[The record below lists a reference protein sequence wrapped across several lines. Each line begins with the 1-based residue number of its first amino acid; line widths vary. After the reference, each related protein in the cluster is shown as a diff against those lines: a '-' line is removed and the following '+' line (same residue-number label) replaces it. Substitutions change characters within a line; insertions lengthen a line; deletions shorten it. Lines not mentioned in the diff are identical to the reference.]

1 LPPQG
6 RSGGILVGINSTTLT
21 VNNVFNGDFCIKL
34 QLKSKVDGFEWV
46 LVPVYG
52 AAQDEKKPDF
62 LAELVRTC
70 DNEPLPL
77 LIGGDFNILRR
88 KEDKNN
94 DNFNGRWPF
103 MFNAIIESLDLREIM
118 LSRRQY
124 TWANR
129 QDNPTFE
136 KLDRVLASV
145 EWENKFPMVSVRAL
159 TRTGSEHTPL
169 FIDSGEQAHLGNKTH
184 FSFELSWIR
193 QEGFYDL
200 VQREW
205 NVFGSNIN
213 AMENWQSKI
222 RHLRSYL

>member
-1 LPPQG
+1 
-6 RSGGILVGINSTTLT
+6 
-21 VNNVFNGDFCIKL
+21 
-34 QLKSKVDGFEWV
+34 
-46 LVPVYG
+46 
-52 AAQDEKKPDF
+52 
-62 LAELVRTC
+62 
-70 DNEPLPL
+70 LPL
-77 LIGGDFNILRR
+77 LIGGYFNILRR

-103 MFNAIIESLDLREIM
+103 MFNATIESLDMREIM
-118 LSRRQY
+118 LFGRQY

-129 QDNPTFE
+129 RDNPTFE

-159 TRTGSEHTPL
+159 TRTSSDHTPL
-169 FIDSGEQAHLGNKTH
+169 FIDSGEQAHLGNKSH

-205 NVFGSNIN
+205 IVAGSNIN

-222 RHLRSYL
+222 RHLRSYLRGGLRTAIVFIR